1 MKRKIRILA
10 MLAVMTV
17 AWTGCTGFSAGGTI
31 SPATFLLPGII
42 KNDSP
47 PPNAPPVTVHI
58 QVARAD

>member
-42 KNDSP
+42 KND
-47 PPNAPPVTVHI
+47 APPTAKSAL
-58 QVARAD
+58 VAHAD